1 MKKMRSV
8 VAVLAATTMVLS
20 LVGCGAV
27 SRETA
32 TTTEPAAEAEVA
44 TEEVAE
50 PAAEAEEPAAEATG
64 LKAGFI
70 FLHDENST
78 YDLNFINAAKEAC
91 EAAGVEYVLKTG
103 IPEGQECYDAAC
115 ELADSG
121 CDIVF
126 ADSFG
131 HEDYLIEAAK
141 EFPDVQ
147 FCHATGTQAHTAGL
161 ANFHNAFATI
171 YEGRYLAGIA
181 AGMKLNEMIEAG
193 TITADQAKM
202 GYVGAFTYAEVISGY
217 TSFYLG
223 AKSVC
228 PTVTMEITFTGSW
241 YDETAE
247 KEGANTLIQDG
258 CVLISQHADSMGA
271 PTACETAGVY
281 DVSYNGSTA
290 AACPNTFL
298 VSSRINWVP
307 YFAYIIDCVNKGEA
321 IATDYTGNLS
331 TGSVE
336 LTDLGTVVAPGTAE
350 AIAAARAEMEAGTLH
365 VFDITTFTV
374 DGAELSSYMA
384 DVDTDADYT
393 PDHEA
398 IVDGYFNESG
408 DGLRSAPFFN
418 VNVDGIT
425 LLDTKF

>member
-1 MKKMRSV
+1 MRNMKKF
-8 VAVLAATTMVLS
+8 AALAMASFMALS
-20 LVGCGAV
+20 LVACGSSSTDSSDA
-27 SRETA
+27 SGESSTET
-32 TTTEPAAEAEVA
+32 TAETKSASDIKV
-44 TEEVAE
+44 
-50 PAAEAEEPAAEATG
+50 
-64 LKAGFI
+64 GFI

-91 EAAGVEYVLKTG
+91 EAAGVEYMSKTG

-115 ELADSG
+115 ELADAG

-161 ANFHNAFATI
+161 DNFHNAFAKI
-171 YEGRYLAGIA
+171 YEGRYLAGVA
-181 AGMKLNEMIEAG
+181 AGMKINEMIEAG
-193 TITADQAKM
+193 DITADEAKM
-202 GYVGAFTYAEVISGY
+202 GYVGAYTYAEVISGY

-228 PTVTMEITFTGSW
+228 PSVTMEVTFTGSW

-271 PTACETAGVY
+271 PTACETAGVPN
-281 DVSYNGSTA
+281 VSYNGSTA
-290 AACPNTFL
+290 SACPNTFI
-298 VSSRINWVP
+298 VSSRINWAP
-307 YFAYIIDCVNKGEA
+307 YFTYMIECVENGEP
-321 IATDYTGNLS
+321 IATDWTGDFS

-336 LTDLGTVVAPGTAE
+336 LTELGS
-350 AIAAARAEMEAGTLH
+350 AAAEGTQETIDTIKASIEEGSLV
-365 VFDITTFTV
+365 VFDTATFTV
-374 DGAELSSYMA
+374 DGQTLTSYEA
-384 DVDTDADYT
+384 DVDTDPDYT

-398 IVDGYFNESG
+398 IVNGCFDESG

-418 VNVDGIT
+418 VQIDGIT
-425 LLDTKF
+425 LLDSAY